1 MPYNL
6 RVHRAT
12 NDIDFGIV
20 VESWHEFSK
29 LQALLIAGKQFQ
41 PHKTMRHWLVHCEGL
56 LVDLVPFG
64 GLEEVSGQISW
75 PPDYS
80 IVMSTVG
87 FREAYDHSLEVRLAE
102 DLSVR
107 VASLAGLALLK
118 IVAWDGRRFERD
130 AQDLGLIMRNYL
142 DAGNQDRVYS
152 EQGDHFDLLNEEFD
166 YDKSS
171 ARVLGRDVSRL
182 LVDTSRAIVERS
194 LSPHGGRAD
203 ALAMAINRSSYYG
216 NYDVAL
222 SMIAE
227 LRNGISGN

>member
-1 MPYNL
+1 MSNKLPTEQVNIIREVVQSAKSEKLGLFIVGAQARDLLLQYAYNL

-41 PHKTMRHWLVHCEGL
+41 PHKTMRHRLVHCEGL

-87 FREAYDHSLEVRLAE
+87 FREAYDHHLRFVSLR
-102 DLSVR
+102 
-107 VASLAGLALLK
+107 
-118 IVAWDGRRFERD
+118 I
-130 AQDLGLIMRNYL
+130 
-142 DAGNQDRVYS
+142 
-152 EQGDHFDLLNEEFD
+152 
-166 YDKSS
+166 
-171 ARVLGRDVSRL
+171 
-182 LVDTSRAIVERS
+182 LV
-194 LSPHGGRAD
+194 
-203 ALAMAINRSSYYG
+203 
-216 NYDVAL
+216 
-222 SMIAE
+222 
-227 LRNGISGN
+227 